1 MYILIKLQ
9 NDTTTTS
16 FTYDNYSD
24 ALAAFHSELAYRAEG
39 RTSTMCAILDRA
51 GDLVK
56 HERWDT
62 PDNGVNTEV

>member
-56 HERWDT
+56 HERWQSDQIET
-62 PDNGVNTEV
+62 NYEV